1 MQLTVLGATGPTGQQ
16 VVQQAL
22 AAGHRITALVRDPAR
37 LPQRDD
43 DRVTVVVGDATSRTD
58 VEKALHGSDALI
70 SALGPGKDFKST
82 LATQSTGPVLEAA
95 ATAGVQR
102 LVWLSALGAGTSGQR
117 QSRIQA
123 SASKLLMSKL
133 MADKGTADDTI
144 ARSDLA
150 WTIALPVMLGN
161 GSATGTYKALP
172 LDSGTTRNGG
182 KLSRADL
189 ADALLAAATTNK
201 WTRQRIILTH

>member
-22 AAGHRITALVRDPAR
+22 AAGHRITALVRDPDR
-37 LPQRDD
+37 LPQRED

-82 LATQSTGPVLEAA
+82 LATQSAGPVLEAA

-117 QSRIQA
+117 QSRVQA

-144 ARSDLA
+144 ARSALA

-172 LDSGTTRNGG
+172 LDGGTTRIGG

>member
-16 VVQQAL
+16 VVKQAL

-37 LPQRDD
+37 LPQREDE
-43 DRVTVVVGDATSRTD
+43 RVTVVVGDATSRAD
-58 VEKALHGSDALI
+58 VEKATRGSDALI

-82 LATQSTGPVLEAA
+82 LASQSAGPVLEAA
-95 ATAGVQR
+95 AAAGVQR
-102 LVWLSALGAGTSGQR
+102 LIWLSALGAGASGRR

-133 MADKGTADDTI
+133 MADKGTADDAI
-144 ARSDLA
+144 ARSGLA
-150 WTIALPVMLGN
+150 WTIAMPVMLGN
-161 GSATGTYKALP
+161 GAATGTYKALP
-172 LDSGTTRNGG
+172 LDSGTTRIGG
-182 KLSRADL
+182 KISRADL
-189 ADALLAAATTNK
+189 ADALLTAATTTQ